1 MREDKMHRF
10 QKVLIVIYLFCF
22 LMPTKVWAQP
32 VENKDLVYDANIQT
46 VLLYPG
52 GDQLAPP
59 IIKLG
64 STDKLT
70 LSFDDLSNQ
79 SFLFKYTLIHCT
91 KDWQTSDLD
100 PMDYLEGFFEA
111 DITNYNFSL
120 NAIPPY
126 INYALSFPNRDIRIK
141 RSGNYILKVY
151 LDNTDDENVL
161 FTKRF
166 YVVEP
171 LVKIDVNIPYY
182 PKNLDFVRKKQQLDL
197 KLFTPDLFNSE
208 PELRMSVNIMQNGR
222 YDNMK
227 VDLKPTS
234 LMLDQLNF
242 DYTDG
247 IVFDGGNQFRNFDMK
262 SFYYQSMYISE
273 IINGV
278 NGYNVVLHTSAPRPN
293 KPYSLIEDING
304 RKLIKARQGQNTS
317 TEGEYAWVEF
327 YLKMPRLKEG
337 EIYLLGALND
347 WQLDA
352 KGKMVFDNRINMYHG
367 RLYLKQGY
375 YDYLYA
381 IVPNGESV
389 GDVTIIEGDHWETK
403 NQYTVYVYYREKVPE
418 FDRLVG
424 YSQFYSFDVST
435 E

>member
-1 MREDKMHRF
+1 
-10 QKVLIVIYLFCF
+10 
-22 LMPTKVWAQP
+22 
-32 VENKDLVYDANIQT
+32 
-46 VLLYPG
+46 
-52 GDQLAPP
+52 
-59 IIKLG
+59 
-64 STDKLT
+64 
-70 LSFDDLSNQ
+70 
-79 SFLFKYTLIHCT
+79 
-91 KDWQTSDLD
+91 
-100 PMDYLEGFFEA
+100 MDYLEGFFEA

-126 INYALSFPNRDIRIK
+126 INYTLSFPNRDIQIK
-141 RSGNYILKVY
+141 LSGNYIIKVY
-151 LDNTDDENVL
+151 MDNTEDENVL

-166 YVVEP
+166 YVLEP

-182 PKNLDFVRKKQQLDL
+182 PKNLDFVRKKQQINL
-197 KLFTPDLFNSE
+197 KLFTPDLFNTE
-208 PELRMSVNIMQNGR
+208 PEQRMSVNIMQNGR

-273 IINGV
+273 IINDV
-278 NGYNVVLHTSAPRPN
+278 NGYNVVLHTSAPRPG

-304 RKLIKARQGQNTS
+304 RKLIKARQGQNTN

-347 WQLDA
+347 WQLDE

-381 IVPNGESV
+381 VVPNGESV

-418 FDRLVG
+418 YDRIVG